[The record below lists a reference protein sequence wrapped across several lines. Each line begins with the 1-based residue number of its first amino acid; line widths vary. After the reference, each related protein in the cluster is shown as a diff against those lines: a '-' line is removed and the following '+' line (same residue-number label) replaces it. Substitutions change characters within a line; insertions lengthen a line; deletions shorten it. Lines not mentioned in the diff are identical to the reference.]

1 MGGRQEVKLQHAGTC
16 CDHAEPASLVK
27 VCLSHT
33 PTFLLVLYFD
43 TTGRDTM
50 PLLSS
55 ACWLLEYLIQFSGEL
70 SWSSALIFQR
80 VACSDDH
87 NHNCASTEN
96 DFWSLV
102 LSKRKFPKFLP
113 LYSLCCLSALVM
125 AVNALGPLNSFSH
138 QVQYTMES

>member
-1 MGGRQEVKLQHAGTC
+1 MEAEEKGRTDSDLGRDFVVMSFQTRTEKMGGRQEVKLQHAGTC

-55 ACWLLEYLIQFSGEL
+55 AC
-70 SWSSALIFQR
+70 
-80 VACSDDH
+80 
-87 NHNCASTEN
+87 
-96 DFWSLV
+96 
-102 LSKRKFPKFLP
+102 
-113 LYSLCCLSALVM
+113 
-125 AVNALGPLNSFSH
+125 
-138 QVQYTMES
+138 